1 MTFTFNGEVI
11 TIIGR
16 SHFLVESR
24 TCPGEHHVIDLE
36 ERVCSCKGFTCRG
49 RCRHLAS
56 TTLIATWLTGLK
68 SQTPALS
75 ANAPDAIA

>member
-24 TCPGEHHVIDLE
+24 TCPGEHHAVDME
-36 ERVCSCKGFTCRG
+36 EKSCSCRGYLCRN
-49 RCRHLAS
+49 RCRHLA
-56 TTLIATWLTGLK
+56 TCTALWLAIGRYRGQEPLD
-68 SQTPALS
+68 SALC
-75 ANAPDAIA
+75 AGE